1 MKMSYQR
8 GRDLFLL
15 LVGTLILVFE
25 FAIAPPPP
33 DTTIVIAA
41 IGLIGS
47 PAFLKK
53 DEKSRE

>member
-15 LVGTLILVFE
+15 LVGSLILIFE
-25 FAIAPPPP
+25 FLVAAPPP

-41 IGLIGS
+41 IGLMGS
-47 PAFLKK
+47 PAFLKR
-53 DEKSRE
+53 DEKEKQ